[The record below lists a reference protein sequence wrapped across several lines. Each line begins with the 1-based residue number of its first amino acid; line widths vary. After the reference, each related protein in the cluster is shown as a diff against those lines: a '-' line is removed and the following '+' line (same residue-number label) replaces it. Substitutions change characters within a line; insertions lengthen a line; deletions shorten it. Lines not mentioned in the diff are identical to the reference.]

1 MLTVMEYLQISL
13 NSAFIGKGLNAAGEF
28 TNFGV
33 FLTLCE
39 ISGVP
44 SGGLGCSNPPP
55 PPKL

>member
-44 SGGLGCSNPPP
+44 SGGLGCS
-55 PPKL
+55 